1 MRKIKR
7 IMALVCALG
16 LFGVGAAC
24 EKESGGGSESTKQN
38 NQYVQSLTEEKNK
51 ENLSKAF
58 EDTQTVKVALDIT
71 LQGRRISQTEAM
83 TATAKA
89 DIVLSKTEELFN
101 AQANLSLEG
110 VDSWSAE
117 YEGVA
122 SLPSE
127 LEMYFIDGFSYVK
140 KTAETGT
147 YYEKSAEKVLD
158 TIAYKMG
165 LTATDGVL
173 SHILG
178 AIETELEKYEISFG
192 PNFEISLDEE
202 LTPIVGKSDNNFS
215 LTYDMQDSISK
226 QLEEICALPGTK
238 TLEEVLNATLKEVD
252 ESLNCK
258 DILDFACGLGDKK
271 VPVAKAELDEFL
283 GEYFHTDFVTMF
295 KSLQKNEDL
304 IDVLNNTL
312 GEEKTERLKT
322 LDIEKQFLELY
333 KDNTVNQVV
342 KAFSGLKYTAKEY
355 IDSRVRP
362 VLQTKV
368 ADSQFKTLQTEL
380 KKYTVTEFLYRQ
392 TTTYK
397 EKSLAGLKLE
407 YSFGAHVMEWGSVS
421 GDICME
427 IKEWSKDTLAIR
439 LPENSVVENAKV

>member
-7 IMALVCALG
+7 VMALICALG
-16 LFGVGAAC
+16 LLGVGAAC
-24 EKESGGGSESTKQN
+24 QTENGKKSESTKQDE
-38 NQYVQSLTEEKNK
+38 QYVQSLTEEKNK
-51 ENLSKAF
+51 ENLSAAF
-58 EDTQTVKVALDIT
+58 EDTKTVKVALDIT
-71 LQGRRISQTEAM
+71 LHGQRISQTESM

-89 DIVLSKTEELFN
+89 DILLSKTEELFN
-101 AQANLSLEG
+101 AQATLSLEG
-110 VDSWSAE
+110 LEAWSAE
-117 YEGVA
+117 YEGLA
-122 SLPSE
+122 SFPSE
-127 LEMYFIDGFSYVK
+127 LEIYFIDGFSYVK

-165 LTATDGVL
+165 ITATDGVL
-173 SHILG
+173 SDILG
-178 AIETELEKYEISFG
+178 ALETELGKYQ
-192 PNFEISLDEE
+192 ISLNPDLDLSVGEG
-202 LTPIVGKSDNNFS
+202 LTPVVGKEDNHFS
-215 LTYDMQDSISK
+215 LTYDLQDSISK
-226 QLEEICALPGTK
+226 QLEEICALSGTK

-271 VPVAKAELDEFL
+271 VPVARAELDEFL

-312 GEEKTERLKT
+312 GEEKTGKLKT

-362 VLQTKV
+362 ILQTKV

-380 KKYTVTEFLYRQ
+380 KKYTVTDFLYKQ
-392 TTTYK
+392 TATYE
-397 EKSLAGLKLE
+397 EKNLAGLTLS
-407 YSFGAHVMEWGSVS
+407 YTFGAHVAEWGSLS
-421 GDICME
+421 CEISME
-427 IKEWSKDTLAIR
+427 IKEWSKETLSIR
-439 LPENSVVENAKV
+439 LPENAVVEIAKA